1 MDDELYNNIKRII
14 QLEHENAENAS
25 RMLQE
30 AMNRGE
36 KNIDMLDRIADRLLD
51 SMNGFSGEGEDM
63 YRTYLDYIETFNPTE
78 ARERKNDLEYDLG
91 YKTHVL
97 YAAAMLCQKE
107 VEDFTAA
114 NGKPAFDVIM
124 HEYIPKVYD
133 ITKKTASFLFFA
145 YFAHHHS
152 LVELM
157 SMLKTITEETDY
169 ILDHIEEYD
178 DLMHYPRETY
188 HPLRE
193 DEWQLIQ
200 NIAEHNIDL
209 YNAHPELNKD
219 LLHNVFGS

>member
-1 MDDELYNNIKRII
+1 MDDELYNNINRALH
-14 QLEHENAENAS
+14 LEHENAEHAS
-25 RMLQE
+25 RLLQE

-36 KNIDMLDRIADRLLD
+36 KNIEMLDRIADRLMD
-51 SMNGFSGEGEDM
+51 SMIGLSGEGEDM

-78 ARERKNDLEYDLG
+78 AKERKNDLEYDLG

-107 VEDFTAA
+107 VEDFTAT

-157 SMLKTITEETDY
+157 RMLKTITEETDY

-200 NIAEHNIDL
+200 TIAEHNIDL

-219 LLHNVFGS
+219 LLQNVFGS

>member
-1 MDDELYNNIKRII
+1 MDDEFYNNIERIL
-14 QLEHENAENAS
+14 QMERENAEQAS
-25 RMLQE
+25 RLLQE

-36 KNIDMLDRIADRLLD
+36 KNINILDRIADRLLD
-51 SMNGFSGEGEDM
+51 SMNGFSGEGEDV
-63 YRTYLDYIETFNPTE
+63 YRMYLDYIETFNPIE
-78 ARERKNDLEYDLG
+78 AKERKDDLEYDLG

-107 VEDFTAA
+107 VEDYTAA
-114 NGKPAFDVIM
+114 NGNPSFDVII
-124 HEYIPKVYD
+124 HDYIPKVYD

-145 YFAHHHS
+145 YFAHRHS
-152 LVELM
+152 VVELLR
-157 SMLKTITEETDY
+157 MLRAITEETDY
-169 ILDHIEEYD
+169 VLAHVEEYD

-200 NIAEHNIDL
+200 TIVEHNIDL

-219 LLHNVFGS
+219 LLYNVFGT